1 MLPYCFHG
9 KNLLVSEVFNQSI
22 NQSVRIFVRVGLVWE
37 YPWAKILTTRGLTS
51 TTILTRGKF
60 SHCHQSFYLSSAIYV
75 HTVYTQNTVHSAH
88 LHTLKLANLIVLGV
102 VIVLTQLTVSSKFL
116 LSILL
121 PITYLW
127 FYSLSFV
134 VLLPVFFSL
143 PVICGPSHYYLS
155 FYSL

>member
-60 SHCHQSFYLSSAIYV
+60 SHCHQSFYLSSAIYDYTCTLYTHRTLYTV
-75 HTVYTQNTVHSAH
+75 HTYTR
-88 LHTLKLANLIVLGV
+88 
-102 VIVLTQLTVSSKFL
+102 
-116 LSILL
+116 
-121 PITYLW
+121 
-127 FYSLSFV
+127 
-134 VLLPVFFSL
+134 
-143 PVICGPSHYYLS
+143 
-155 FYSL
+155 